1 MELLEL
7 EILAADYKNRIVPD
21 CFKSWSS
28 KPLIIRNPDST
39 RPWQHV
45 LEPLF
50 GYVLFIYKLSSNKKI
65 NGEAFNFGPNP
76 KNNYSVIKLIKRQEL
91 VGIIT
96 TKTENKSKFHESKL
110 LNISSS
116 KAKTLLGWKSVLNF
130 SQTAEYTTKWY
141 NNYYFNKKVCMI
153 FQLNKLDNI

>member
-1 MELLEL
+1 M
-7 EILAADYKNRIVPD
+7 
-21 CFKSWSS
+21 
-28 KPLIIRNPDST
+28 
-39 RPWQHV
+39 
-45 LEPLF
+45 
-50 GYVLFIYKLSSNKKI
+50 SSNKKI

-76 KNNYSVIKLIKRQEL
+76 KNNYSVIKLIKRL
-91 VGIIT
+91 GISWHYNK

-116 KAKTLLGWKSVLNF
+116 KAKRLLGWKSVLNF

-141 NNYYFNKKVCMI
+141 NNYYFNKKKTCMI